1 MSAHIAEVL
10 MVVHLQPRHA
20 HLKQL
25 SGAAGSPSQTG
36 VTSHIDRNATA
47 DIREHDA

>member
-1 MSAHIAEVL
+1 MGAQIAEVL

-20 HLKQL
+20 HLEQM
-25 SGAAGSPSQTG
+25 SGAAGSPSHTG